1 MLPLVNQVIFV
12 LELDQYVLEIT
23 HIQVKEIFIQTQL
36 SFMLLLIIQKEVFIF
51 DKTLLS
57 ITTDI

>member
-1 MLPLVNQVIFV
+1 MLSLVNQVLFV

-57 ITTDI
+57 ITTYI

>member
-1 MLPLVNQVIFV
+1 MLPLVNQVLFV